1 MKESGAVIRTLFV
14 ASLIGA
20 IFTPTVVAQTAT
32 AEPESASRILNDI
45 RWLAD
50 DAREGRGVG
59 TAGLEAAAQ
68 YIAQRFEEIGL
79 EPGGTDGYF
88 QRFQLDPAS
97 PVLSRTQLGGEQVEN
112 VVGILPGRGRLAGQ
126 VVVIGAH
133 YDHLGLGTRGYAGFS
148 RDTAPVGVIHNGADD
163 NASGTAALL
172 ETARRLAARGA
183 QDRRTIV
190 FVAFTAEELGTVG
203 SMYYVEHPAMPNDST
218 TVMLNYD
225 MVGRPLGDTLIVGG
239 TGSAA
244 ELSSMVDR
252 VNARYGLAIG
262 KQDDPWGSS
271 DHAVFYG
278 KSIPVLHFYTSLH
291 ADYHTST
298 DDWERINPEGEA
310 RIVAFATDL
319 AWEMA
324 TRPDDVTY
332 LAFERPPPPS
342 GGPRASLGTVPDMVT
357 AGEGM
362 RVQAV
367 RAGGAA
373 AEAGLQAGD
382 VITRIGDVEVKNI
395 YGLQEALTTYK
406 RGETVT
412 IVFLR
417 NGERMETQAT
427 LK

>member
-1 MKESGAVIRTLFV
+1 MVCV
-14 ASLIGA
+14 ASAAGA
-20 IFTPTVVAQTAT
+20 MLTPTIDAQTAT
-32 AEPESASRILNDI
+32 AESESAARILADI

-59 TAGLEAAAQ
+59 TAGLEAAAR
-68 YIAQRFEEIGL
+68 YIARRFEEIGL

-97 PVLSRTQLGGEQVEN
+97 PIVANTQLGGEPIEN
-112 VVGILPGRGRLAGQ
+112 VVGILPGRGRLARQ

-148 RDTAPVGVIHNGADD
+148 RDTAPVGVVHNGADD

-172 ETARRLAARGA
+172 ETARWLAGRRAV
-183 QDRRTIV
+183 DRRTFV
-190 FVAFTAEELGTVG
+190 FVAFTAEELSTAG
-203 SMYYVEHPAMPNDST
+203 SMYYVEHPVMPNDST
-218 TVMLNYD
+218 IVMLNYD
-225 MVGRPLGDTLIVGG
+225 MVGRPSGDTLAVGG
-239 TGSAA
+239 IGSAA
-244 ELSSMVDR
+244 ELSSTVDR
-252 VNARYGLAIG
+252 VNARYGLSIR
-262 KQDDPWGSS
+262 KQDDPWGRS

-291 ADYHTST
+291 ADYHTAT

-332 LAFERPPPPS
+332 LAFERPPAPA

-367 RAGGAA
+367 RAGTAA
-373 AEAGLQAGD
+373 EEAGLQAGD
-382 VITRIGDVEVKNI
+382 VITQIGDVEVKSI

-417 NGERMETQAT
+417 HGERLETQAT
-427 LK
+427 LR